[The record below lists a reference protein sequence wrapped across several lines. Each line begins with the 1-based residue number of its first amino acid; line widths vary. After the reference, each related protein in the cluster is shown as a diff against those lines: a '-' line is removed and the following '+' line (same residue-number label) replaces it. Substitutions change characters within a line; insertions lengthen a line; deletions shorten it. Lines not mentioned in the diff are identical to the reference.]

1 MDLFVQILVLQLLT
15 VNYFKP
21 NYDLNKLPTLLGGKN
36 IVSIYGRQAY
46 NPFYHKKAL
55 FNINEEVLKKLNLE
69 HDRLKITRKCLYSE
83 AFKKNMPICSGERW
97 FSAHRQRYLTG
108 FKLYLGVNYFDGG
121 LQPLKSY
128 KEKCDKLNIDRE

>member
-1 MDLFVQILVLQLLT
+1 MSLIIQLLPEKDDHLEFSSFSRTLTWRLSDTMDLFVQILVLQLLT

-83 AFKKNMPICSGERW
+83 AF
-97 FSAHRQRYLTG
+97 
-108 FKLYLGVNYFDGG
+108 
-121 LQPLKSY
+121 
-128 KEKCDKLNIDRE
+128 